1 LSLSLIPQ
9 DRETALIY
17 VSKHNHL
24 KVVEKL
30 LAADAQPDHQTDV
43 SN

>member
-9 DRETALIY
+9 DGETALIY
-17 VSKHNHL
+17 ASKHNHP

-30 LAADAQPDHQTDV
+30 LAAGAQPNHQTNV